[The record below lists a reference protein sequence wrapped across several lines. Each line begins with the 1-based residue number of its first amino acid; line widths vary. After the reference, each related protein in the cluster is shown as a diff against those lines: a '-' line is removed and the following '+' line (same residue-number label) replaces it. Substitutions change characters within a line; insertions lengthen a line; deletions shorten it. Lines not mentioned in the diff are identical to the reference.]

1 VVLPDPQTRT
11 AVRDALDAV
20 SIEAR
25 PIWPPLRTQAPYR
38 DAAVLGGT
46 TAMSIASRV
55 LCLPCAAH
63 ITTEQQDEV
72 IDRVLA
78 VLRSG

>member
-1 VVLPDPQTRT
+1 MVGIIE
-11 AVRDALDAV
+11 VRRR
-20 SIEAR
+20 ST
-25 PIWPPLRTQAPYR
+25 PIGTIIRPPLRTQPPYADAP
-38 DAAVLGGT
+38 VLGGT
-46 TAMSIASRV
+46 TAVSIAERV

-63 ITTEQQDEV
+63 LTTEQQDEV

>member
-1 VVLPDPQTRT
+1 VLPDPETRA
-11 AVRDALDAV
+11 AVRNALDAV
-20 SIEAR
+20 QIEAR
-25 PIWPPLRTQAPYR
+25 PIWPPLRTQPPYADAP
-38 DAAVLGGT
+38 VLGGT
-46 TAMSIASRV
+46 TAVSIASRV

-63 ITTEQQDEV
+63 LTTEQQDEV